1 MLLKRRAIFDCNA
14 MLQAASRPD
23 GPAGECMRLA
33 SAGRWV
39 PVVSPSILA
48 EFEAVVSRAKVR
60 TKMRLSEKAVAE
72 FLRSFRTMILI
83 LPDPP
88 ELVTFDRDPGDANY
102 INLSIASKALL
113 IVTRDTDLLDLMWDT
128 DAAGVKIR
136 ADYPGFRVLTPP
148 AFLDELR
155 AGQP

>member
-1 MLLKRRAIFDCNA
+1 
-14 MLQAASRPD
+14 
-23 GPAGECMRLA
+23 
-33 SAGRWV
+33 
-39 PVVSPSILA
+39 
-48 EFEAVVSRAKVR
+48 
-60 TKMRLSEKAVAE
+60 
-72 FLRSFRTMILI
+72 MILI